1 MIQIGSPN
9 VPSKFFLKSIVMLR
23 VRNEVGW
30 SAIEHAPSRPT
41 IAKEADVCE
50 QKCQP
55 EPLSSG
61 IPVVPLP
68 VALYVSDGLIFE
80 LYDGGRPGRTFVIRW
95 ERLKPREESDGTK

>member
-1 MIQIGSPN
+1 M
-9 VPSKFFLKSIVMLR
+9 
-23 VRNEVGW
+23 
-30 SAIEHAPSRPT
+30 
-41 IAKEADVCE
+41 AKEADVCE

-80 LYDGGRPGRTFVIRW
+80 LYDGGQPRRKFVIRW
-95 ERLKPREESDGTK
+95 ERTKTSEGVEGTK